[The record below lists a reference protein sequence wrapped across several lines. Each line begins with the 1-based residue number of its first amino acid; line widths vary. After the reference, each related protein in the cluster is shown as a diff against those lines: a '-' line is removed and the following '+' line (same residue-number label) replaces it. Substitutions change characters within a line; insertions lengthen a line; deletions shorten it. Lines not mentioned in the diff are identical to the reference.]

1 MEPKV
6 NYILV
11 GSFVAFLGAAVLVGI
26 LWLGK
31 TDYRGSYDRYEA
43 YMRESVAGLS
53 VDSTV
58 KYRGVDVGRVK
69 SITLRPDNP
78 EEVLLTLDIVRG
90 TPVKTDTIA
99 KLETQGLTGLATIN
113 LTGGSRD
120 ALSLQAQEGQA
131 YPVIKTGPSLFFRL
145 DEAVSRL
152 LSEEGLAQLLV
163 DLDSAA
169 KGAAKVL
176 DEDNRILLKR
186 TIKDLSD
193 VAQTIAAHK
202 TQIEQSLN
210 GAAKSADNLVKL
222 TASLNEQV
230 PLCSQ
235 GSTRVSLRWVQRPM
249 SWLGP
254 ARPLGRSSM
263 RPNRSCSSSRD
274 ELCPKPACWSRSL
287 RQLTGTLNRVAREL
301 EREPSSLVF
310 GRKTSTTGTRGVVSG
325 GTTRSRDHELS
336 TGRYSVCAVSVDGG
350 WLPVAPKGLCGDPYL
365 SVES

>member
-11 GSFVAFLGAAVLVGI
+11 GSFVVFLGTAVLVGI

-53 VDSTV
+53 VNSNV
-58 KYRGVDVGRVK
+58 KYRGVDVGRIK
-69 SITLRPDNP
+69 TIALNPTNP
-78 EEVLLTLDIVRG
+78 EEVLLTMDIMHG
-90 TPVKTDTIA
+90 TPIKTDTIA
-99 KLETQGLTGLATIN
+99 VLETQGLTGLATIN

-120 ALSLQAQEGQA
+120 ALALQAQEGQT

-163 DLDSAA
+163 DLNTAA
-169 KGAAKVL
+169 KGAAMVL
-176 DEDNRILLKR
+176 DEDNRTMLKR
-186 TIKDLSD
+186 TIKDLSE

-210 GAAKSADNLVKL
+210 GAARSADNLVKL
-222 TASLNEQV
+222 TASLNAEV
-230 PLCSQ
+230 PTLLAGINKS
-235 GSTRVSLRWVQRPM
+235 VAA
-249 SWLGP
+249 LGTATDELARTSKTVGAIVNE
-254 ARPLGRSSM
+254 ARP
-263 RPNRSCSSSRD
+263 
-274 ELCPKPACWSRSL
+274 ELQQFTRRTLPEAGLLVTEL
-287 RQLTGTLNRVAREL
+287 RQLTGTLTRVAREL

-310 GRKTSTTGTRGVVSG
+310 GRKSPSRGPG
-325 GTTRSRDHELS
+325 E
-336 TGRYSVCAVSVDGG
+336 
-350 WLPVAPKGLCGDPYL
+350 
-365 SVES
+365 

>member
-11 GSFVAFLGAAVLVGI
+11 GSFVVFLGTAVLVGI

-53 VDSTV
+53 VNSNV
-58 KYRGVDVGRVK
+58 KYRGVDVGRIK
-69 SITLRPDNP
+69 TIALNPTNP
-78 EEVLLTLDIVRG
+78 EEVLLTMDIMHG
-90 TPVKTDTIA
+90 TPIKTDTIA
-99 KLETQGLTGLATIN
+99 VLETQGLTGLATIN

-120 ALSLQAQEGQA
+120 ASSLQAQEGQT

-163 DLDSAA
+163 DLNTAA
-169 KGAAKVL
+169 KGAAMVL
-176 DEDNRILLKR
+176 DEDNRTMLKR

-202 TQIEQSLN
+202 TQIEQSVN
-210 GAAKSADNLVKL
+210 GAARSADNLAKL
-222 TASLNEQV
+222 TASLNAEV
-230 PLCSQ
+230 PTLLAGINKSVA
-235 GSTRVSLRWVQRPM
+235 T
-249 SWLGP
+249 LGTATDELARTSKTVGAVVNE
-254 ARPLGRSSM
+254 ARP
-263 RPNRSCSSSRD
+263 
-274 ELCPKPACWSRSL
+274 ELQQFTRRTLPEAGLLVTEL
-287 RQLTGTLNRVAREL
+287 RQLTGALTRVTREL

-310 GRKTSTTGTRGVVSG
+310 GRKSPSRGPG
-325 GTTRSRDHELS
+325 E
-336 TGRYSVCAVSVDGG
+336 
-350 WLPVAPKGLCGDPYL
+350 
-365 SVES
+365 

>member
-31 TDYRGSYDRYEA
+31 TDYRGAYDRYEA

-69 SITLRPDNP
+69 TIALNPNNP
-78 EEVLLTLDIVRG
+78 EEVLLTMEIMHG
-90 TPVKTDTIA
+90 TPIKADTIA
-99 KLETQGLTGLATIN
+99 VLETQGLTGLATIN

-120 ALSLQAQEGQA
+120 APSLQALEGQT
-131 YPVIKTGPSLFFRL
+131 YPIIKTGPSLLFRL

-163 DLDSAA
+163 DLDTAA

-176 DEDNRILLKR
+176 DEDNRTMLKR

-193 VAQTIAAHK
+193 VTQTIAAHK

-210 GAAKSADNLVKL
+210 GAARSADNLVKL
-222 TASLNEQV
+222 TAALNAEV
-230 PLCSQ
+230 PTLLAGINKS
-235 GSTRVSLRWVQRPM
+235 VAA
-249 SWLGP
+249 LGTATDELARTSKTVGAVVNE
-254 ARPLGRSSM
+254 ARP
-263 RPNRSCSSSRD
+263 
-274 ELCPKPACWSRSL
+274 ELQQFTRRTLPEVGLLVTEL
-287 RQLTGTLNRVAREL
+287 RQLTGTLTRVAREV

-310 GRKTSTTGTRGVVSG
+310 GRKAPSRGPG
-325 GTTRSRDHELS
+325 E
-336 TGRYSVCAVSVDGG
+336 
-350 WLPVAPKGLCGDPYL
+350 
-365 SVES
+365 

>member
-6 NYILV
+6 SYILV

-31 TDYRGSYDRYEA
+31 TDYRDSYDRYEA
-43 YMRESVAGLS
+43 HMKESVAGLS

-120 ALSLQAQEGQA
+120 ALSLQAQTGQA

-152 LSEEGLAQLLV
+152 LSDEGLAQLLV

-176 DEDNRILLKR
+176 DEDNRLLLKR

-193 VAQTIAAHK
+193 VAQTVAAHK

-210 GAAKSADNLVKL
+210 GAARSADNLVKL
-222 TASLNEQV
+222 TTSLNEQV
-230 PLCSQ
+230 PILFAGLNKS
-235 GSTRVSLRWVQRPM
+235 VAA
-249 SWLGP
+249 LGTATDELARTSKAVGTVVNE
-254 ARPLGRSSM
+254 ARP
-263 RPNRSCSSSRD
+263 
-274 ELCPKPACWSRSL
+274 ELQQFTRRTLPEAGQLVTEL

-310 GRKTSTTGTRGVVSG
+310 GRKTPSRGPG
-325 GTTRSRDHELS
+325 E
-336 TGRYSVCAVSVDGG
+336 
-350 WLPVAPKGLCGDPYL
+350 
-365 SVES
+365 

>member
-31 TDYRGSYDRYEA
+31 TDYRGTYDRYEA
-43 YMRESVAGLS
+43 HMKESVAGLS

-69 SITLRPDNP
+69 AIALNPNNP
-78 EEVLLTLDIVRG
+78 EEVLLTLDIIRG

-120 ALSLQAQEGQA
+120 ALSLQAQTGQA

-193 VAQTIAAHK
+193 VAQTVAAHK

-210 GAAKSADNLVKL
+210 GAARSADNLVKL
-222 TASLNEQV
+222 TTSLNEQV
-230 PLCSQ
+230 PTLLAGLNKSV
-235 GSTRVSLRWVQRPM
+235 TA
-249 SWLGP
+249 LGTATDELVRTSKAVGTVVNE
-254 ARPLGRSSM
+254 ARP
-263 RPNRSCSSSRD
+263 
-274 ELCPKPACWSRSL
+274 ELQEFTRRTLPEAGQLVTEL

-310 GRKTSTTGTRGVVSG
+310 GRKTPSRGPG
-325 GTTRSRDHELS
+325 E
-336 TGRYSVCAVSVDGG
+336 
-350 WLPVAPKGLCGDPYL
+350 
-365 SVES
+365 

>member
-120 ALSLQAQEGQA
+120 APSLQAQEEQA
-131 YPVIKTGPSLFFRL
+131 YPVIKTGPSLFFRM

-193 VAQTIAAHK
+193 VAQTVATHK

-210 GAAKSADNLVKL
+210 GAARSADNLVKL

-230 PLCSQ
+230 PTLLAGLNKS
-235 GSTRVSLRWVQRPM
+235 VAA
-249 SWLGP
+249 LGTATDELARTSKTVGTVVNE
-254 ARPLGRSSM
+254 ARP
-263 RPNRSCSSSRD
+263 
-274 ELCPKPACWSRSL
+274 ELQQFTRRTLPEAGQLVTEL

-310 GRKTSTTGTRGVVSG
+310 GRKTPSRGPG
-325 GTTRSRDHELS
+325 E
-336 TGRYSVCAVSVDGG
+336 
-350 WLPVAPKGLCGDPYL
+350 
-365 SVES
+365 

>member
-69 SITLRPDNP
+69 AIALNPTNP
-78 EEVLLTLDIVRG
+78 EEVLLTMDIMRG
-90 TPVKTDTIA
+90 TPIKTDTIA
-99 KLETQGLTGLATIN
+99 VLETQGLTGLATIN

-120 ALSLQAQEGQA
+120 APSLQAQEGQA
-131 YPVIKTGPSLFFRL
+131 YPVIKTAPSLFFRV

-152 LSEEGLAQLLV
+152 ISEEGLAQLLV
-163 DLDSAA
+163 DLDTAA

-176 DEDNRILLKR
+176 DEDNRTMLKR

-222 TASLNEQV
+222 TASLNAEV
-230 PLCSQ
+230 PTLLAGINKS
-235 GSTRVSLRWVQRPM
+235 VAA
-249 SWLGP
+249 LGTATDELARTSKTVGGVINE
-254 ARPLGRSSM
+254 ARP
-263 RPNRSCSSSRD
+263 
-274 ELCPKPACWSRSL
+274 ELQQFTRRTLPEASLLVTEL
-287 RQLTGTLNRVAREL
+287 RQLTGTLTRVAQEL

-310 GRKTSTTGTRGVVSG
+310 GRKAPSRGPG
-325 GTTRSRDHELS
+325 E
-336 TGRYSVCAVSVDGG
+336 
-350 WLPVAPKGLCGDPYL
+350 
-365 SVES
+365 

>member
-193 VAQTIAAHK
+193 VAQTVATHK

-210 GAAKSADNLVKL
+210 GAARSADNLVKL
-222 TASLNEQV
+222 TTSLNEQV
-230 PLCSQ
+230 PTLLAGLNKS
-235 GSTRVSLRWVQRPM
+235 VAA
-249 SWLGP
+249 LGTATDELARTSKTVGTVVNE
-254 ARPLGRSSM
+254 ARP
-263 RPNRSCSSSRD
+263 
-274 ELCPKPACWSRSL
+274 ELQQFTRRTLPEAGQLVTEL

-310 GRKTSTTGTRGVVSG
+310 GRKTPSRGPG
-325 GTTRSRDHELS
+325 E
-336 TGRYSVCAVSVDGG
+336 
-350 WLPVAPKGLCGDPYL
+350 
-365 SVES
+365 